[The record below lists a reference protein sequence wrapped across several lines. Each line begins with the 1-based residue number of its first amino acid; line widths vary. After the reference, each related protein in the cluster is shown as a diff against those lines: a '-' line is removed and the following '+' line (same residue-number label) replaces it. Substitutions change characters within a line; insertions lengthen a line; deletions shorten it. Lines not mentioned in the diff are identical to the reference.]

1 MHYPSLELTPWL
13 HEETFWQQNRGA
25 FRDLFELIAAQ
36 NPGTGAELLLDQG
49 EQPSPEAMKWMWQ
62 NFMGKQHGT
71 MEGSDGK
78 ISLPREHEYMYWPIF
93 NRVKYG
99 DHHVTIPS
107 TLDTSREYTKAFVLS
122 GTQQENIDRLYA
134 TLAHDTESENAREII
149 MMSGQRL
156 RGWGAPGEKS
166 PEELLRVTAQ
176 ETGCDIEAL
185 RSTSPFVKAELKKQ
199 GSGWDAPFATEYTM
213 CRLAVEAVFEKHINW
228 KEYPL
233 EITLDHVS
241 EPLRFGENENDVI
254 PARNEALATYTLND
268 GRKIHVVNGKAIQR
282 SPGAIP
288 RPTSDS
294 QTREAVDL
302 LIPHD
307 SREEIVIASSIP
319 HGRAAVDALI
329 RILAMRNDT
338 IRRAD
343 LVTSKWLPWKE
354 LIAGFGEIPATHKAD
369 ARLRAVLNGQDPDSP
384 VLSCM

>member
-1 MHYPSLELTPWL
+1 MLQHSSHEITPWL
-13 HEETFWQQNRGA
+13 HEETFWEQNQAA
-25 FRDLFELIAAQ
+25 FRDLFSTVARQ
-36 NPGTGAELLLDQG
+36 NPSSGVEVLL
-49 EQPSPEAMKWMWQ
+49 EQETQPDRDAMSWMWQ
-62 NFMGKQHGT
+62 HFMGRQHGT
-71 MEGSDGK
+71 MEGADGK
-78 ISLPREHEYMYWPIF
+78 ISLRREQEYEYWPDF
-93 NRVKYG
+93 NRVRYG
-99 DHHVTIPS
+99 DHYFAVPS
-107 TLDTSREYTKAFVLS
+107 ALDTSREYTKAFVLS
-122 GTQQENIDRLYA
+122 GTQQENVDRLL
-134 TLAHDTESENAREII
+134 TTIAHDTNTENVREII

-156 RGWGAPGEKS
+156 RGWDAPGEKS
-166 PEELLRVTAQ
+166 PEELLCVTAQ

-185 RSTSPFVKAELKKQ
+185 RSTSPFVRAELKKQ
-199 GSGWDAPFATEYTM
+199 GPGWDAPFATEYTM

-233 EITLDHVS
+233 EITLDHDS

-302 LIPHD
+302 LIPHN

-329 RILAMRNDT
+329 RMLAMRNDA

-343 LVTSKWLPWKE
+343 LVTSK
-354 LIAGFGEIPATHKAD
+354 
-369 ARLRAVLNGQDPDSP
+369 
-384 VLSCM
+384 